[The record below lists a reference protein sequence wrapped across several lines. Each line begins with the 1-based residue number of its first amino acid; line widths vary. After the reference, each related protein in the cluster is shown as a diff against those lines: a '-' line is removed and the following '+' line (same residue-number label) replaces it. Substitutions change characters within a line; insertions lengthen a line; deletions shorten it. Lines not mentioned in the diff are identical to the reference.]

1 MVSMKQLYEPPV
13 IRRVAIFVEESLLK
27 TCKDD
32 QTGCEPLLN
41 SGVDVKSDNPAETKC
56 FDNAAS

>member
-13 IRRVAIFVEESLLK
+13 IRRVAIVVEESLLK

-32 QTGCEPLLN
+32 QTGCEPITD
-41 SGVDVKSDNPAETKC
+41 GGADVKSDKTSETKC
-56 FDNAAS
+56 FDNSPS